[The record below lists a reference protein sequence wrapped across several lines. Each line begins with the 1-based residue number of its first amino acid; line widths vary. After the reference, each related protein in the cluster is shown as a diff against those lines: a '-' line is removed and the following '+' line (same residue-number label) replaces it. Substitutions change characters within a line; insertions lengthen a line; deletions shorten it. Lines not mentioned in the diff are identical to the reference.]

1 MNIDAGVNNTTIY
14 LTRTELL
21 LCILISPCLWHMWV
35 TCIQFNHVTTWFFLP
50 LLGTRPCACAGL
62 WNLPNVRPSPNWC
75 PSCATSWQTVRR
87 RWGRVPAQSS
97 SPSPFSMRRGSK
109 CCWPYGEMTP
119 LLLLL
124 LPSSWQTFFLFQLYH
139 NMMDQT
145 SSEYQN
151 APATLEILAKEK
163 TAQSLND
170 YCSTHETKENK
181 AEVFDTAEEKL
192 LKKCDVE

>member
-1 MNIDAGVNNTTIY
+1 
-14 LTRTELL
+14 
-21 LCILISPCLWHMWV
+21 
-35 TCIQFNHVTTWFFLP
+35 
-50 LLGTRPCACAGL
+50 
-62 WNLPNVRPSPNWC
+62 
-75 PSCATSWQTVRR
+75 
-87 RWGRVPAQSS
+87 
-97 SPSPFSMRRGSK
+97 
-109 CCWPYGEMTP
+109 
-119 LLLLL
+119 
-124 LPSSWQTFFLFQLYH
+124 
-139 NMMDQT
+139 MMDQT